1 MLLHCCLY
9 FWEDG
14 DDMGKCDEA
23 KDFLKR
29 LKKLDVLIENKL
41 IEKEQWKAIAMNVT
55 SGKHDS
61 EKVQSTGNPQKM
73 ADAVIKCMEIEEEID
88 QYIDRLVDA
97 KREVI
102 SVIEQLN
109 PIQYDVLHKVY
120 VQYKSFYDVSNDYD
134 KSKSWVTTVHGR
146 ALKNVQNIL
155 DERKIP
161 KDEQHG

>member
-1 MLLHCCLY
+1 M
-9 FWEDG
+9 EDG

-41 IEKEQWKAIAMNVT
+41 IEKEQWKSIAMNVT

-73 ADAVIKCMEIEEEID
+73 ADAVIKYMEIEEEID

-97 KREVI
+97 KRDVT

-109 PIQYDVLHKVY
+109 PIQYDILHKVY
-120 VQYKSFYDVSNDYD
+120 VQYMTLNAVSIAYDNTY
-134 KSKSWVTTVHGR
+134 SWVTTVHGR

-161 KDEQHG
+161 KDE

>member
-1 MLLHCCLY
+1 
-9 FWEDG
+9 
-14 DDMGKCDEA
+14 MGKCDEA

-61 EKVQSTGNPQKM
+61 EKVQSTGNSQKM

-109 PIQYDVLHKVY
+109 PIQYDILHKVY
-120 VQYKSFYDVSNDYD
+120 VQYMTLNTVSIVYDNAY
-134 KSKSWVTTVHGR
+134 SWVTTTHGR

-155 DERKIP
+155 DERKIS
-161 KDEQHG
+161 KDE